1 MTKGIIVHYLSILT
15 TDHSELLEAASVTEL
30 SVNIPAAIEQHDARW
45 IKTLIF
51 ICVIAWALG
60 LCESVE
66 QELIIRD

>member
-51 ICVIAWALG
+51 ICVIA
-60 LCESVE
+60 
-66 QELIIRD
+66 